1 VALSGGRPRRAFETL
16 TLEAASSLGA
26 LQTWLNNPAHLP
38 SSAALQLADALG
50 ANAQNTELSFAR
62 EMLDDWIADEA
73 RMAAMSGG
81 NRMRLASANELW
93 DKAHALFADAD
104 DINLDMKQ
112 TLVAVFDAIR
122 KHAALTV
129 PSPVETQ

>member
-1 VALSGGRPRRAFETL
+1 
-16 TLEAASSLGA
+16 
-26 LQTWLNNPAHLP
+26 
-38 SSAALQLADALG
+38 
-50 ANAQNTELSFAR
+50 
-62 EMLDDWIADEA
+62 MLDDWMADEA
-73 RMAAMSGG
+73 RMAAIEGG

-122 KHAALTV
+122 KHVALFV
-129 PSPVETQ
+129 PSPTETL